1 MHCYGLEMVEQG
13 DSKKWMKWL
22 ILAAVLYFVLPWDLI
37 PDLLGLA
44 GRVDDLLIF
53 AWLGWRYRAEIR
65 NVFATGAAHASAGTT
80 SNSNSGSAREESSG
94 PPSPSSSDIFD
105 PYEILGI
112 PSSSS
117 PDQIRTAYRA
127 RMMEYHPDKVAHLG
141 VELQKLAHEKSQSI
155 ERAYRRLRK

>member
-1 MHCYGLEMVEQG
+1 MVEQD
-13 DSKKWMKWL
+13 DSKDSKPWMKWL

-37 PDLLGLA
+37 PDLLGFA
-44 GRVDDLLIF
+44 GRIDDVLVF
-53 AWLGWRYRAEIR
+53 AWLGWRYRDQIR
-65 NVFATGAAHASAGTT
+65 NFFAA
-80 SNSNSGSAREESSG
+80 GSANASTSTTFGSDSDSARDESARF
-94 PPSPSSSDIFD
+94 PPANSSEVFD

-112 PSSSS
+112 PASSS

-141 VELQKLAHEKSQSI
+141 VELQKLAHEKAQSI